1 MVGLL
6 TVCKKEL
13 VDNLGSKRY
22 MVFFALIIVLSTL
35 SAYQGAEYIKE
46 NTSASF
52 VSIFSGATNGFPF
65 TTLMVFFGPIIGL
78 SLGFDAINKEKTSG
92 SLSVLL
98 SQPIYRDSVLNG
110 KFLAGIAALSLL
122 TGSTI
127 GIMSGVAI
135 PILGFGPDL
144 VAMSRI
150 TVFALLTI
158 LYLSFWLALGLVFST
173 VTKKATTSILMSVA
187 TWLFFSI
194 VITIIAM
201 LVANILAPTQLP
213 TGFNPGGGIPGGGF
227 PGGGGFNQTQTP
239 EFLARM
245 QSRSAIQTNI
255 QRISPAYLYNEA
267 SSAIL
272 GTIGGGG
279 FGFIGGQGGGTPFRA
294 LDLAQGLMATWPQIA
309 AIAVC
314 LVVCFVSSYMLFL
327 RQEIR
332 PGD

>member
-1 MVGLL
+1 MAGLL
-6 TVCKKEL
+6 TVCRKEL

-46 NTSASF
+46 NTSANF
-52 VSIFSGATNGFPF
+52 VAIFSGATNGFPF

-122 TGSTI
+122 TGCTI

-144 VAMSRI
+144 VAISRI

-173 VTKKATTSILMSVA
+173 VTKKATT
-187 TWLFFSI
+187 
-194 VITIIAM
+194 
-201 LVANILAPTQLP
+201 
-213 TGFNPGGGIPGGGF
+213 
-227 PGGGGFNQTQTP
+227 
-239 EFLARM
+239 
-245 QSRSAIQTNI
+245 
-255 QRISPAYLYNEA
+255 
-267 SSAIL
+267 
-272 GTIGGGG
+272 
-279 FGFIGGQGGGTPFRA
+279 
-294 LDLAQGLMATWPQIA
+294 
-309 AIAVC
+309 
-314 LVVCFVSSYMLFL
+314 
-327 RQEIR
+327 
-332 PGD
+332 